1 MIQITILN
9 VKLLPKANIEMF
21 HVRSLEQSSDLV
33 AMNIIMKKKKK
44 VEAKVV
50 LSSLALKAPSRKVP
64 LLTEIIFW
72 LA

>member
-33 AMNIIMKKKKK
+33 AMNIIMKKKK

-64 LLTEIIFW
+64 LLIEIIF
-72 LA
+72 